1 MAEQEEAY
9 GWSTE
14 QRAQRRG
21 TELAHKSKG
30 GLHRDEAASKLL
42 TNRKKKSALP
52 RTRRARMSCWMTC
65 SGRRAGRAPAPAS
78 RARRATTAARSRA
91 CRRRSFPA
99 SHSKRMRILAT
110 EQQTAEAP
118 RGGGHHQRREAAAS
132 AGTGRG
138 AGEATGKKR
147 SLRRSLSWAEA
158 SVKAHIVRE
167 AQSKLPAQWPTS
179 HTNYTLIISRSH
191 SLRTPSPT
199 SKIKK
204 RKRKRK
210 EKKGGETLLPQPDLS
225 RSLRSPLRHLTA
237 GSAPKTLAPAA
248 ASPPP
253 PAAPCPSAPDSCLSP
268 TPPRSAPSRPPP
280 HPPPRPP
287 LRRRL

>member
-1 MAEQEEAY
+1 
-9 GWSTE
+9 
-14 QRAQRRG
+14 
-21 TELAHKSKG
+21 
-30 GLHRDEAASKLL
+30 
-42 TNRKKKSALP
+42 
-52 RTRRARMSCWMTC
+52 MSCWMTC

-167 AQSKLPAQWPTS
+167 AQFNFRPNGP
-179 HTNYTLIISRSH
+179 H
-191 SLRTPSPT
+191 RTPTTRSSSVAHTVSELPVPPQK
-199 SKIKK
+199 SKRGKE
-204 RKRKRK
+204 K
-210 EKKGGETLLPQPDLS
+210 EKKKKRRRNPPPPT
-225 RSLRSPLRHLTA
+225 RSLSLP
-237 GSAPKTLAPAA
+237 PVP
-248 ASPPP
+248 SPPP
-253 PAAPCPSAPDSCLSP
+253 HRRLRPQNPRAGRRLPAAPGRAMPVGA
-268 TPPRSAPSRPPP
+268 
-280 HPPPRPP
+280 
-287 LRRRL
+287 